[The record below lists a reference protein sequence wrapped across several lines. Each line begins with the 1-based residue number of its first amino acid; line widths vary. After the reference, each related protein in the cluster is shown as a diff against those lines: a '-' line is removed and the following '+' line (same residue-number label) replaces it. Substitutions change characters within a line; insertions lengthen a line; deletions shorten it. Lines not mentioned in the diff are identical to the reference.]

1 MTDKFRVVVRR
12 SYLDMG
18 MPKVGRQVIG
28 FYLTRKEAEAACD
41 EFVKSGSD
49 SFRAAYDDCIVELV
63 LEADRERLLP

>member
-1 MTDKFRVVVRR
+1 
-12 SYLDMG
+12 
-18 MPKVGRQVIG
+18 VIG

>member
-18 MPKVGRQVIG
+18 IPKVGRQVIG
-28 FYLTRKEAEAACD
+28 FYLTRKEAEDACN

-49 SFRAAYDDCIVELV
+49 SFRAAYDDCVVELV
-63 LEADRERLLP
+63 LEPDRGRLLP